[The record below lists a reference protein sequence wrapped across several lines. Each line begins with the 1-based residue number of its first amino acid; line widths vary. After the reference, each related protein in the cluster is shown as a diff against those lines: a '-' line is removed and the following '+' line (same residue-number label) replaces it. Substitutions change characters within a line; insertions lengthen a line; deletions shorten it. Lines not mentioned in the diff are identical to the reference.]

1 MILAAATVDK
11 PINVDVNVIIHLV
24 DFGNFSTSSSISH
37 PVFRHSRP
45 QPFRRHLNVKIEVR
59 LKMTGFLL
67 VTTWVRWGRGA
78 DRAPKLFLLVPW
90 PQERGIV
97 GTLK

>member
-37 PVFRHSRP
+37 LVFNRGET
-45 QPFRRHLNVKIEVR
+45 QDDWL
-59 LKMTGFLL
+59 LLL
-67 VTTWVRWGRGA
+67 VGYNMGA
-78 DRAPKLFLLVPW
+78 VAVGAGIAPNLFLFLLLLSFLSQV
-90 PQERGIV
+90 
-97 GTLK
+97 

>member
-37 PVFRHSRP
+37 LVFNRGET
-45 QPFRRHLNVKIEVR
+45 QDDW
-59 LKMTGFLL
+59 LL
-67 VTTWVRWGRGA
+67 VGYNMGAVGARGRQSSKAFPLGSMA
-78 DRAPKLFLLVPW
+78 TGKRHCRYSEMIIIP
-90 PQERGIV
+90 
-97 GTLK
+97 